1 MDFLISGIISAS
13 VRYATDVQVILKIGF
28 KKFTNMLN
36 QKSPFSFCWMSLSIL
51 FMLASCQLPPRQ
63 QEKNPQSALVED
75 TVSIIQNEEY
85 VMVTTAVTMPMYVNH
100 DQAAFKKWGEAR
112 GVKVS
117 ILGPAEWDVPAQ
129 INTIEEVIGTR
140 PTGLLINGTDPA
152 IAQVINKAVA
162 AGIPTVVYDSD
173 VPDSKRHAFL
183 GTDWYE
189 IGQLQGEE
197 MVKLIHGKGKIAY
210 MGILGLTNMEAGF
223 RGMLDVFKKYPA
235 IEVVGKYDDKANVEE
250 AAKITSDILSAH
262 PDLAGLCGF
271 DSNSGPG
278 MALAVREAGKAGKI
292 KITTVDWEPEHLQL
306 VREGVIHMLAGQ
318 KRELFTWYGA
328 QFLYDMVHK
337 TNKLAN
343 NDRQA
348 GITNVPSVVNTGLL
362 KITKENVEQF
372 IK

>member
-1 MDFLISGIISAS
+1 MKYIVSFFVFIIALVGCELPSRNESAS
-13 VRYATDVQVILKIGF
+13 KEKINVEVQDQKI
-28 KKFTNMLN
+28 
-36 QKSPFSFCWMSLSIL
+36 
-51 FMLASCQLPPRQ
+51 
-63 QEKNPQSALVED
+63 EH
-75 TVSIIQNEEY
+75 EEY

-100 DQAAFKKWGEAR
+100 DQAAFKRWGEKM

-129 INTIEEVIGTR
+129 INTIEEVIGTK

-162 AGIPTVVYDSD
+162 AGIPTVVYDSN
-173 VPDSKRHAFL
+173 VPNANHQAFL

-189 IGQLQGEE
+189 IGKLQGEE
-197 MVKLIHGKGKIAY
+197 MVKLLNGKGKIAY

-223 RGMLDVFKKYPA
+223 QGLLDVLKKYPG

-250 AAKITSDILSAH
+250 AARITSDIISAY
-262 PDLAGLCGF
+262 PDIAGFCGF

-278 MALAVREAGKAGKI
+278 IALAVREAGKVGKV

-306 VREGVIHMLAGQ
+306 VKDDVIQMLAGQ

-328 QFLYDMVHK
+328 QFLYDMVHQ
-337 TNKLAN
+337 TNRLAE

-348 GITNVPSVVNTGLL
+348 GITNIPYTINTGLL
-362 KITKENVEQF
+362 KITKENVDQF